1 MMKRER
7 RAAPAGSNHQM
18 LALAPMKGKRR
29 ERVLKMTSVLQSRGG
44 FSFDGERAQGG
55 PG

>member
-7 RAAPAGSNHQM
+7 RDAPRGSSHQRENWW
-18 LALAPMKGKRR
+18 PRRGKRR
-29 ERVLKMTSVLQSRGG
+29 ERVLKTTSVLQSK
-44 FSFDGERAQGG
+44 DPL